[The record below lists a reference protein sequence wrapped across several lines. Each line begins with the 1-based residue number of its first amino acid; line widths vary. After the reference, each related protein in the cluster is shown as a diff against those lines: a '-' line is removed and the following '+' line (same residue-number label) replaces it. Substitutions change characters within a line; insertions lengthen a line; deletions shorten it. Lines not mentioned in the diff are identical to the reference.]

1 MSFEE
6 AKKRY
11 TELYIERVINGD
23 GSSNDEM
30 SELFA
35 IILEGFNDSNVKM
48 DEFIQ
53 SIIDR
58 NTVKEPT
65 ELEKLQLENQELK
78 QSIMMNE
85 STILEL
91 ADMIL
96 SR

>member
-1 MSFEE
+1 MNIKEKYE
-6 AKKRY
+6 
-11 TELYIERVINGD
+11 ELYVKNIID
-23 GSSNDEM
+23 GAGSTTPEMDELFYKILNDE
-30 SELFA
+30 FHDDH
-35 IILEGFNDSNVKM
+35 NKM
-48 DEFIQ
+48 DAFIE

-58 NTVKEPT
+58 NTVKEPSAI
-65 ELEKLQLENQELK
+65 EKLQLENAELK